1 MRNAVVSSSS
11 PLWIFCAA
19 LPHSLTSSDPVI
31 RRGRRAHMEHFTI
44 ICVFV
49 YVCLCWDYAAVE
61 GCQWA
66 RATLSYIVHLLRCIF
81 PSLCPHRLFW
91 SLSFVH
97 AVNEA
102 SFADSFKHLL
112 LTLKPASENCSSS
125 SYHHTRGRLPLA
137 NLQTVYKKWTTA
149 TSLVGFG
156 VFTLWTRA
164 WSYQLTLACS
174 LCASVTQTQRPD
186 KLF

>member
-1 MRNAVVSSSS
+1 MCRNEESCGLIIVSSLEDSS
-11 PLWIFCAA
+11 HMKPVMWIFCTA

-31 RRGRRAHMEHFTI
+31 RRGRRAQMEHFAI

-66 RATLSYIVHLLRCIF
+66 RATLSYIVHLLHCIF

-112 LTLKPASENCSSS
+112 FTLKPASENCSSS

-137 NLQTVYKKWTTA
+137 NLHRLYIKNEPQRHH
-149 TSLVGFG
+149 SLVLVFSPFG
-156 VFTLWTRA
+156 REREVIR
-164 WSYQLTLACS
+164 
-174 LCASVTQTQRPD
+174 
-186 KLF
+186 